1 MTTFDLVIVGGTI
14 VTASDTFNA
23 DIGINN
29 GQIAVIADRLEGGQ
43 HTINAEGRYV
53 FPGGIEAHCHI
64 EQESG
69 MGIMAADDYCSGSI
83 SAAFGGNTTIIPFAA
98 QHRGQS
104 LREVVQIY
112 HDRAGQNQLLI
123 THFT

>member
-53 FPGGIEAHCHI
+53 FPLPYRTRIK
-64 EQESG
+64 
-69 MGIMAADDYCSGSI
+69 Y
-83 SAAFGGNTTIIPFAA
+83 GNN
-98 QHRGQS
+98 GC
-104 LREVVQIY
+104 
-112 HDRAGQNQLLI
+112 
-123 THFT
+123 